1 MALVNYSMNHFFL
14 FFTFYL
20 FIRRQM
26 KEIYDLFI
34 LLSSPDLLQSFLI
47 EIEDTVGEDIK
58 KLYLLLWT
66 NNFCVFIIKDK
77 DMSMPTHISLTL
89 CLPVQPIPRR
99 GSDNETFVD
108 TWRFVI
114 TNTWLVSKLYILR
127 KFSPVMIN
135 PVQLP

>member
-77 DMSMPTHISLTL
+77 DMSMPTHIWLTL
-89 CLPVQPIPRR
+89 CLPVQPIPQR

-114 TNTWLVSKLYILR
+114 KNTWLVSKLYILR

>member
-58 KLYLLLWT
+58 KLYLFYEL
-66 NNFCVFIIKDK
+66 IISASSLSK
-77 DMSMPTHISLTL
+77 TRIWVCQHISR
-89 CLPVQPIPRR
+89 LP
-99 GSDNETFVD
+99 SAY
-108 TWRFVI
+108 RFNQFPEEGVI
-114 TNTWLVSKLYILR
+114 MKPLWILEDLWLQTPDWLVNFIYWENS
-127 KFSPVMIN
+127 
-135 PVQLP
+135 VQLW

>member
-1 MALVNYSMNHFFL
+1 MALVNYSINHFFFF

-58 KLYLLLWT
+58 KLYLLL
-66 NNFCVFIIKDK
+66 
-77 DMSMPTHISLTL
+77 
-89 CLPVQPIPRR
+89 
-99 GSDNETFVD
+99 
-108 TWRFVI
+108 
-114 TNTWLVSKLYILR
+114 
-127 KFSPVMIN
+127 
-135 PVQLP
+135 